1 MINQPDPRMAEYA
14 QSRETVTPGGEDATV
29 RSATTDGSYGES
41 RHTTYVDPA
50 GNQVEN
56 RVEISQDT
64 NLRRENRRSW
74 VVNII
79 SFLVGL
85 LEVILALRAA
95 FRLLGASQDNSF
107 MQFLYNLSHVFVA
120 PFNGIFHD
128 QALGTRSVF
137 ELSTLIAM
145 LVYALLAW
153 GLVALSRVV
162 FAPHDSGRQRFT
174 TTRRRQR

>member
-1 MINQPDPRMAEYA
+1 MINQPDPRTADSA
-14 QSRETVTPGGEDATV
+14 QSRETVNPGGEDATV

-41 RHTTYVDPA
+41 RQTNYVDPA
-50 GNQVEN
+50 GNLVEN
-56 RVEISQDT
+56 RVEVYQDT
-64 NLRRENRRSW
+64 NLWRANRRSW
-74 VVNII
+74 VTNII

-85 LEVILALRAA
+85 LEMILALRAA

-107 MQFLYNLSHVFVA
+107 TQFLYNLSHLFVA

-162 FAPHDSGRQRFT
+162 FAPHESGRQRFT
-174 TTRRRQR
+174 ATRRRLR